1 MVLNIF
7 KNIRFIQTQGSAP
20 KLMEW
25 TQGNYNLPSNSNH
38 LLSLLRL
45 VNSSNFDAATT
56 AGEMRGDVELTQTIM
71 QLAGINLDQSS
82 IEEAVL
88 QVSRNLLR
96 SSVEKDVARRYKRA
110 FSGIKTKVAVIAKN
124 IAQWCGQPQ
133 VELAY
138 MAGIVAEIPEMIMEG
153 RDPEAAEKVRER
165 VRNGSSRREAELIEY
180 GFDRDQFATKLFKNL
195 GMPEMVIEAI
205 KRDEPSSKNKE
216 LYNIVQFAKA
226 IAEDFSDKSKT
237 PSSIWNRSQNY
248 LQKLNIS
255 MTKEEWSNKISLLF
269 VNALEFDLSC

>member
-1 MVLNIF
+1 MVLDIF
-7 KNIRFIQTQGSAP
+7 KNIRFMQAQGSAP

-25 TQGNYNLPSNSNH
+25 TQGNYGLPSNSSH

-45 VNSSNFDAATT
+45 VNSSNFDAAST
-56 AGEMRGDVELTQTIM
+56 ASAMRGDIELTQTIM
-71 QLAGINLDQSS
+71 QVAGIDLDQSS
-82 IEEAVL
+82 IEEAV
-88 QVSRNLLR
+88 RNVGRNILK
-96 SSVEKDVARRYKRA
+96 SSVEKDVARRYKRSC
-110 FSGIKTKVAVIAKN
+110 SGVKAKVAIIAKN
-124 IAQWCGQPQ
+124 IAQWCNSQH

-138 MAGIVAEIPEMIMEG
+138 MAGLISEIPEMLMEG

-165 VRNGSSRREAELIEY
+165 VRQGSSRKEAELIEY

-205 KRDEPSSKNKE
+205 RRDEPSSKNKE
-216 LYNIVQFAKA
+216 LYYIVQFAKR

-237 PSSIWNRSQNY
+237 PSSIWNRSQEDIQR
-248 LQKLNIS
+248 LHLNI
-255 MTKEEWSNKISLLF
+255 TKEEWSNKISLLF